1 MQSYTTEMS
10 QETRPA
16 SAPLVERVDSS
27 IGEASTMIGAM
38 LTEFMRRTLRNG
50 VIKIDEEMNSFVG
63 EKVDATIAERTPA
76 LEQHA
81 VEVAENTARAAA
93 TEVAVQEV
101 TVLRETTT
109 KTARELAGQI
119 QDVDKRAQQ
128 TTEQTAERLTGRID
142 ETDKRVGETTQE
154 IKQQVQDLWHRSRE
168 GAASF
173 KTRLKELE
181 EALERSRAE
190 IQRLR
195 ERDEANQQSL
205 EEMTARI
212 VELER
217 PRGLRALWARLFGR
231 KKKAA

>member
-1 MQSYTTEMS
+1 MQGYTTEVS
-10 QETRPA
+10 PETKPL

-76 LEQHA
+76 LEQHTA
-81 VEVAENTARAAA
+81 EVAENTARAAA

-101 TVLRETTT
+101 SILREKTDQ
-109 KTARELAGQI
+109 TARQ
-119 QDVDKRAQQ
+119 
-128 TTEQTAERLTGRID
+128 LTGRID
-142 ETDKRVGETTQE
+142 ETDKKVGETAHDLN
-154 IKQQVQDLWHRSRE
+154 KQVQDLWQRSRE

-181 EALERSRAE
+181 TASEQDRTELK
-190 IQRLR
+190 RLR
-195 ERDEANQQSL
+195 DRCETIRRIIEELQGANETL
-205 EEMTARI
+205 AARL

-231 KKKAA
+231 KKKVDTGLGEK

>member
-1 MQSYTTEMS
+1 LKKEPIVMQGYATELS
-10 QETRPA
+10 QESKPL

-50 VIKIDEEMNSFVG
+50 VIKIDEEMNAFVG

-81 VEVAENTARAAA
+81 AEVAENAARSAA

-101 TVLRETTT
+101 TVLREKTDE
-109 KTARELAGQI
+109 TARHLE
-119 QDVDKRAQQ
+119 
-128 TTEQTAERLTGRID
+128 GRID
-142 ETDKRVGETTQE
+142 ATDKKVGTTAEE
-154 IKQQVQDLWHRSRE
+154 ITQQVQDLWQRSRE

-173 KTRLKELE
+173 KARLKELE
-181 EALERSRAE
+181 ASSEQDKAELKRLRDHYETSRRKLEELAGTNEALV
-190 IQRLR
+190 
-195 ERDEANQQSL
+195 
-205 EEMTARI
+205 ARI
-212 VELER
+212 IELEK

-231 KKKAA
+231 RKKAA